1 MDYAERFFVCND
13 PCLYK
18 ETYFFQIVPLFF
30 IFYKKFQG

>member
-1 MDYAERFFVCND
+1 MLSVFSFVTIHF
-13 PCLYK
+13 YTK